1 MFKIKITDGTLT
13 CRFRYTITRVSNS
26 KENPPIISEEKSYE
40 LLSNNVARL
49 QLTEM
54 LEGNK
59 SMVTVA
65 LPTLFPKFLKV
76 KNSGSL
82 KPAHQLLKAAK
93 SMYQTL

>member
-1 MFKIKITDGTLT
+1 MT
-13 CRFRYTITRVSNS
+13 CRFKYTITRVSNS
-26 KENPPIISEEKSYE
+26 KENPPIITTEKSYE
-40 LLSNNVARL
+40 LLSNNVVRL

-59 SMVTVA
+59 SMTVA

-82 KPAHQLLKAAK
+82 KPAHQLMKAAQ
-93 SMYQTL
+93 SIYIF